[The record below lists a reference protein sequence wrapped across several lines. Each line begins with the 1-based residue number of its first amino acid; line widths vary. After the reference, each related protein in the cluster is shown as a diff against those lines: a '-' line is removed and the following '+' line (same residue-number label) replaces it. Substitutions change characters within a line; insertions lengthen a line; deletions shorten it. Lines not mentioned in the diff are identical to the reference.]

1 MDMDLGEITKPGE
14 LLRQWREYRNLSQ
27 LDLSLAAGV
36 SARHLSFV
44 ETGRANASR
53 KLLLR
58 LGRELRLDYRRQNLL
73 LHLAGYAKE
82 YPEPALEDAR
92 MAPVWD
98 AISQILNQH
107 EPYPAVVVRPN
118 YDILWR
124 NHGFQKMAVAF
135 AGYDALERYPN
146 VYRLVFARDGLQPYF
161 ENWDAVEAALLDR
174 LFQEALAARR
184 EDLWS
189 LFHAL
194 GGKKDL
200 VLRHEGIAL
209 AGQVILPFTLRK
221 GDLHLRMFSTLTT
234 FSHPASVTVQE
245 MQIES
250 VFPADAESRERYL
263 ERFDRKR

>member
-1 MDMDLGEITKPGE
+1 MAIENDGIIRAGD
-14 LLRQWREYRNLSQ
+14 LLRKWREHRSLSQ
-27 LDLSLAAGV
+27 MDLSLAAGV

-58 LGRELRLDYRRQNLL
+58 LGGVLRLDYRQQNLL
-73 LHLAGYAKE
+73 LHLAGYAPA
-82 YPEPALEDAR
+82 YPEPALEDPR

-98 AISQILNQH
+98 AISQLLNQH

-124 NHGFQKMAVAF
+124 NHGFQKLTTAF
-135 AGYDALERYPN
+135 AGEDALDRYPN
-146 VYRLVFARDGLQPYF
+146 VYRLLFARDGLQPYF
-161 ENWDAVEAALLDR
+161 EDWDAVETVLLAR
-174 LFQEALAARR
+174 LFQEAVSARR
-184 EDLWS
+184 DDLWS
-189 LFHAL
+189 LFRAL
-194 GGKKDL
+194 GGDQTEDL
-200 VLRHEGIAL
+200 IEGIDP

-221 GDLHLRMFSTLTT
+221 EGLRLRLFSTITA
-234 FSHPASVTVQE
+234 FNYPVSVTVQE
-245 MQIES
+245 MRIES